1 MRSRVFLTIIL
12 LSKPLFLLSFSK
24 GCTQVSRIKSRTK
37 HISLFIQ
44 DGTLD
49 RVIAC
54 VRACMCTQLCLTLY
68 DPMTVAHQ
76 ASLFIECSRQEY
88 WSGLPFPTPGD
99 LPDPGIELASLVFP
113 ALVGWFFTAAPPGK
127 PLIGLT
133 KSHFSLFLILGNVST
148 GTLCSRKEA
157 DWTFPSPT

>member
-24 GCTQVSRIKSRTK
+24 GCTQESRIKSRTK
-37 HISLFIQ
+37 HISLFLQ
-44 DGTLD
+44 DSTLD

-54 VRACMCTQLCLTLY
+54 VRACVRAQLCLTLY
-68 DPMTVAHQ
+68 DAMTVAHQ
-76 ASLFIECSRQEY
+76 APLFIECSRQEY
-88 WSGLPFPTPGD
+88 WSGLPFPTPRD
-99 LPDPGIELASLVFP
+99 LPDPGIELASLAFP

-148 GTLCSRKEA
+148 GALCSRKEA
-157 DWTFPSPT
+157 D